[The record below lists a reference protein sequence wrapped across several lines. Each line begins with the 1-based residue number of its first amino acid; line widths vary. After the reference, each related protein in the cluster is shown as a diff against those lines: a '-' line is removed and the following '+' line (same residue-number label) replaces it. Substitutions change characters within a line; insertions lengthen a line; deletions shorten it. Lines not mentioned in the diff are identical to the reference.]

1 MGGVEGLVRQL
12 MVIRLMLFL
21 LHVVSNKSAVPS
33 EEDAAWVQQRDTQNT
48 FEGAL
53 IKEIIH

>member
-21 LHVVSNKSAVPS
+21 LHVVSNKSAVLS
-33 EEDAAWVQQRDTQNT
+33 EEDAAWVQQRDTLNT